1 VPSGYP
7 ATTSVYVAES
17 IKRLSRNISAP
28 ALRYDGA
35 TVTAGE
41 LLASVHRYAR
51 ALFGIGIRRSS
62 LLALLAPNCPAALAV
77 RYAANLIAAATT
89 FLSVTASSAAQ
100 AELLGL
106 TAPDLLVVF
115 PETAKLVPVDGGIG
129 VASAGGGVA
138 GSGRGHSMRWPRAQA
153 TEWFACAARPD
164 DLGVVISSGGST
176 GVLKGSWRTFAAY
189 AAIVD
194 VLSSA
199 ERRQLVNGRL
209 AYLSQVLVDM
219 TLLGGGTVV
228 LRDGFDPADTLGI
241 IQRERITDLFLV
253 EPQLLSS
260 WTTRTSRGGI
270 SRRCAA

>member
-1 VPSGYP
+1 MPSGYP

-115 PETAKLVPVDGGIG
+115 PETAKLVP
-129 VASAGGGVA
+129 ASPAPA
-138 GSGRGHSMRWPRAQA
+138 EATRCAGRGPKPPSGSP
-153 TEWFACAARPD
+153 ARP
-164 DLGVVISSGGST
+164 G
-176 GVLKGSWRTFAAY
+176 RTT
-189 AAIVD
+189 
-194 VLSSA
+194 SA
-199 ERRQLVNGRL
+199 
-209 AYLSQVLVDM
+209 S
-219 TLLGGGTVV
+219 
-228 LRDGFDPADTLGI
+228 
-241 IQRERITDLFLV
+241 
-253 EPQLLSS
+253 
-260 WTTRTSRGGI
+260 
-270 SRRCAA
+270 